1 MKEAPPINVVKSPEA
16 RARMRAKAASG
27 VRLRTASPVE
37 AAREAQRI
45 AAKCRSAKRGVRS

>member
-1 MKEAPPINVVKSPEA
+1 MQEAPPINVTKSPEG

-45 AAKCRSAKRGVRS
+45 AAKARAARRRPS